1 MVKAK
6 LFVTYDE
13 MVCTMMGRKKENGT
27 NRWIQKKRRQREKKE
42 GEKYSEKKIYDAG
55 SPEIKALPILTP
67 TTYDLPLSSEVPLAD
82 TVLSNGMC
90 AHFPNK
96 GSHG

>member
-1 MVKAK
+1 M
-6 LFVTYDE
+6 E
-13 MVCTMMGRKKENGT
+13 QIRGSKKEET
-27 NRWIQKKRRQREKKE
+27 ERKKRRRRV
-42 GEKYSEKKIYDAG
+42 KKIYDAG
-55 SPEIKALPILTP
+55 SPEIKALPILTS